1 MGVGQSDA
9 ARISI
14 ADLWVCNSSEIWEKE
29 FERYWCFV
37 RRENMAIEKSL
48 DKLQLDRI
56 RAMDEEAWYDF
67 LHDEY
72 FRWKYTARNR
82 LATTM
87 MQLEKYKS
95 ENALAQL
102 DIIRHQILAL
112 NPDDIQAG
120 LTVACK
126 IRGLG
131 TAGASG
137 LLSLMFP
144 RSFATVDQFV
154 VKALLGVRDLPEREN
169 LKRMNPESLTIKNA
183 VILTEILRQ
192 KVAEMNPALK
202 SDFWTPRRLE
212 MVLWT
217 YGRN

>member
-1 MGVGQSDA
+1 MGVGQSDP

-14 ADLWVCNSSEIWEKE
+14 ADLWVCNDSETWKKE
-29 FERYWCFV
+29 FERYWSFV
-37 RRENMAIEKSL
+37 RNENMAVEITL

-56 RAMDEEAWYDF
+56 RAMNEETWYSF

-72 FRWKYTARNR
+72 FPWKYTASNR
-82 LATTM
+82 LATTRK
-87 MQLEKYKS
+87 QLKKYKS

-102 DIIRHQILAL
+102 DKIRHQLLAL
-112 NPDDIQAG
+112 NPDDIRAG

-154 VKALLGVRDLPEREN
+154 VKALLDVRDLPEREN
-169 LKRMNPESLTIKNA
+169 LERMKPENLTINNA

-192 KVAEMNPALK
+192 KSAEMNHALK
-202 SDFWTPRRLE
+202 SDFWTPRRLD